1 MTTLYELLG
10 VDRKASTA
18 DIRKAFRK
26 LCKTAHPDQG
36 GDSKKFMELTEA
48 YEILMDPQR
57 RARYDAT
64 GSTRPSPVTPQRIK
78 EVIEQAI
85 RQAIDSVDGSGM
97 TDDPT
102 MVNVRDKILRGMEAA
117 RRTVR
122 DSKYK
127 IQRKIE
133 RAQRMLERFKPNKD
147 DADDIVGNALRNRM
161 AQLKDELQEQE
172 DAIELSV
179 AVETVFKTYGYEVGP
194 RPEGQHS
201 QGPTTRRSGVLRIGV
216 RSDDHF

>member
-10 VDRKASTA
+10 VDRKASTT
-18 DIRKAFRK
+18 DIRKTFRK

-48 YEILMDPQR
+48 YEILIDPQR

-64 GSTRPSPVTPQRIK
+64 GSTRPSPVTPKRIG
-78 EVIEQAI
+78 EIIEQSI
-85 RQAIDSVDGSGM
+85 RQAVDAMDASGN

-102 MVNVRDKILRGMEAA
+102 LVNVRDKILKGMEAA
-117 RRTVR
+117 RRNVR

-127 IQRKIE
+127 LQRKLE

-147 DADDIVGNALRNRM
+147 ADDFVGDALRKRL

-172 DAIELSV
+172 DAIELSL
-179 AVETVFKTYGYEVGP
+179 AVEDVFKTYGYEVGP

-201 QGPTTRRSGVLRIGV
+201 QGPTTRRSGVLFIGV